1 MVGSI
6 VQGFF
11 GGNSPWV
18 YEVIYVN
25 RSKLLVSSKG
35 IATSA
40 EMAEVAYQVD
50 YYIHVDSK
58 EAALDLITH
67 LPFNGQVIDTREVAD
82 YAGPAIEQ
90 AINQVVQVTKLENI
104 NEHINEL
111 REGVKSHLTDFLKT
125 YGIMLNDLKILI
137 LPKDDRMR
145 ELISLQAL
153 GLTPIEFRPLL
164 SGFENGGKGSRFRTQ
179 RRGRPAL
186 PDRRTAA
193 RRVLSSRRGNRI
205 EQITAM
211 ADFDFDDL
219 DALERIAV
227 NLFYGWG
234 YNSYRLENQLRA
246 DDLTVRA
253 KVGWLLGQARA
264 EVETAES
271 AYRRLHLPPPTRQKP
286 RPDANA
292 VAGAQTLERL
302 SQAIGALEGQIRA
315 QPVPETDRMTQRY
328 RQEAPTLQRLLECD
342 MGLVGRAELLR
353 QMLDKHDGDWMVD
366 NADTILG
373 GVKAIEASVRSRQ
386 AALLV

>member
-1 MVGSI
+1 
-6 VQGFF
+6 
-11 GGNSPWV
+11 
-18 YEVIYVN
+18 
-25 RSKLLVSSKG
+25 
-35 IATSA
+35 
-40 EMAEVAYQVD
+40 
-50 YYIHVDSK
+50 
-58 EAALDLITH
+58 
-67 LPFNGQVIDTREVAD
+67 
-82 YAGPAIEQ
+82 
-90 AINQVVQVTKLENI
+90 
-104 NEHINEL
+104 
-111 REGVKSHLTDFLKT
+111 
-125 YGIMLNDLKILI
+125 
-137 LPKDDRMR
+137 
-145 ELISLQAL
+145 
-153 GLTPIEFRPLL
+153 
-164 SGFENGGKGSRFRTQ
+164 
-179 RRGRPAL
+179 
-186 PDRRTAA
+186 
-193 RRVLSSRRGNRI
+193 
-205 EQITAM
+205 M

-286 RPDANA
+286 RPDADA
-292 VAGAQTLERL
+292 VGGAQTLERL
-302 SQAIGALEGQIRA
+302 SRAIGALEGQIRA

-328 RQEAPTLQRLLECD
+328 RHEAPTLRHLLECD

-366 NADTILG
+366 NADAILE